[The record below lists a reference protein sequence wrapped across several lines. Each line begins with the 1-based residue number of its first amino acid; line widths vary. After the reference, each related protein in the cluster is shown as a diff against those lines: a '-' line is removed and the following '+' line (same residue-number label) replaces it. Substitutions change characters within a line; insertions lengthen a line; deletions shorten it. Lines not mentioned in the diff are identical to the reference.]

1 MLFLVKIRIY
11 GKLYTEKT
19 IIGTDFHK
27 SIIIVKIYAKNITCQ
42 SVVNAALL
50 SAEASAA
57 EIGALLL
64 LGDAS
69 HESATRH

>member
-27 SIIIVKIYAKNITCQ
+27 SIIIVKIYAKNIWCQ
-42 SVVNAALL
+42 YVVKIN
-50 SAEASAA
+50 
-57 EIGALLL
+57 IF
-64 LGDAS
+64 
-69 HESATRH
+69 